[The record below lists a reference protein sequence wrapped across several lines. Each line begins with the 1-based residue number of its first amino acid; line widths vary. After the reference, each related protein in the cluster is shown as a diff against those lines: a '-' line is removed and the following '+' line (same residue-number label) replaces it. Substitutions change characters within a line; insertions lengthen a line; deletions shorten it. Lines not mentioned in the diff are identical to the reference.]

1 MTKVP
6 VQIVV
11 ILAALLLG
19 LLDAT
24 LDVADRFGVLGE
36 LDEIR
41 RAHTVFWNGPM
52 GVFEFEA
59 FAHGTRAVAQ
69 ALTESQGLTVV
80 EATWT
85 ADGQQMCLK
94 TSTTYDCYPYAQ
106 PFEANRP
113 VDLLSTCGVRSRWLA
128 LLPVGE
134 RG

>member
-1 MTKVP
+1 MFLRYVSAVLALSMASAAAAQWVPGSELVGQRVKVQTEG
-6 VQIVV
+6 VENVV
-11 ILAALLLG
+11 TFERDG
-19 LLDAT
+19 
-24 LDVADRFGVLGE
+24 VARISSASG
-36 LDEIR
+36 
-41 RAHTVFWNGPM
+41 A
-52 GVFEFEA
+52 
-59 FAHGTRAVAQ
+59 
-69 ALTESQGLTVV
+69 TVV
-80 EATWT
+80 DATWT